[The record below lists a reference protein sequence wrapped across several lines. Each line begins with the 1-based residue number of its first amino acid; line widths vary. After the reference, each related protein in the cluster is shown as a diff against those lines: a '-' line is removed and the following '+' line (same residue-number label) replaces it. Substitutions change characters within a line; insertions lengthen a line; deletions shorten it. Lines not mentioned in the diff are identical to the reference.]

1 MRRGVALPLAMNL
14 RSTRALWTS
23 TFAVSLALAACSAT
37 NGTSSTSSSSDGG
50 DADGGTSTTNDA
62 AASKPSSP
70 KAICASL
77 IDCMADVAPE
87 AVGGLV
93 SLYGEASN
101 CWKGTAAE
109 EEACGKACTKSLEAR
124 PECVATARDRHY
136 LALCT
141 NDLGAAPFRY
151 DAAIRYS
158 SRTGGTMTLR
168 MLSAAAQTFQPSV
181 AIGAVPAITLT
192 VKGTQASG
200 KTSEPFVMPPA
211 VIDPNAPSIRVTS
224 LEVER
229 FRLENAGFCS
239 DMTLEISSPTTRPM
253 EGGCVYI
260 PLEEGATIP
269 QLSQGAIRSCTGAIP
284 KTP

>member
-1 MRRGVALPLAMNL
+1 MRRGAALPLAMNL

-37 NGTSSTSSSSDGG
+37 NGTSSTSASSDGG

-62 AASKPSSP
+62 SASKPSSP

-101 CWKGTAAE
+101 CWKGTTAE

-124 PECVATARDRHY
+124 PECVAATRDRHY

-141 NDLGAAPFRY
+141 NDFGPPFRA
-151 DAAIRYS
+151 DAAITYS
-158 SRTGGTMTLR
+158 SRTGGTITLR
-168 MLSAAAQTFQPSV
+168 MLPAAAQKFQPSV
-181 AIGAVPAITLT
+181 AISAVPTIALT
-192 VKGTQASG
+192 VQGTQASG
-200 KTSEPFVMPPA
+200 KTSEPFVMPPE
-211 VIDPNAPSIRVTS
+211 VIDPNAPSIRVSS
-224 LEVER
+224 LEIER

-239 DMTLEISSPTTRPM
+239 EMTLEISSPTTRAM

-269 QLSQGAIRSCTGAIP
+269 QLSQSAIRGCTGAIP